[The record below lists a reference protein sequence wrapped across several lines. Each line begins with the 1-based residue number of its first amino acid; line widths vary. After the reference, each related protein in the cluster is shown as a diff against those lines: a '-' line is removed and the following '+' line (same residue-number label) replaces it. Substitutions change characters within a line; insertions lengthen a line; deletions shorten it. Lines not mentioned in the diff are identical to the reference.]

1 MTFDDLTTNFFWKAG
16 FKRVILPTSIQRDEA
31 HDWGHNASI
40 QFEEWKQ
47 KNADWERSNMHVPL
61 NLTNDLITLWLIQV

>member
-1 MTFDDLTTNFFWKAG
+1 M
-16 FKRVILPTSIQRDEA
+16 PTPIQRDED
-31 HDWGHNASI
+31 HDWGHDESI

-47 KNADWERSNMHVPL
+47 KDADWERSKMHVPL